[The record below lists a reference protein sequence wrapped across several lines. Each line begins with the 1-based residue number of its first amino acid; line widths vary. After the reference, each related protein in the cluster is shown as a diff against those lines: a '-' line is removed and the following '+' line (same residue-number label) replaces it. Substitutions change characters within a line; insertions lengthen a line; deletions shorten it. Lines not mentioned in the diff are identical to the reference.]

1 EPDCANEHRE
11 EDNAAAPGR
20 YPRGQDE
27 LAAVLDLG
35 SKLFDKRLEADDLVV
50 WVDVA
55 FVMVR
60 RLVLDL
66 LRAGAVM
73 IVMPHIMPSAPAP
86 LYVSAPRRGALSSVY
101 LSANNRNSLL
111 IDRSRIP
118 CLEGGEIDFARLV
131 SSPRP
136 PAMSLGELSRGE

>member
-1 EPDCANEHRE
+1 
-11 EDNAAAPGR
+11 
-20 YPRGQDE
+20 
-27 LAAVLDLG
+27 
-35 SKLFDKRLEADDLVV
+35 
-50 WVDVA
+50 
-55 FVMVR
+55 MVR

-111 IDRSRIP
+111 IDGSRIP
-118 CLEGGEIDFARLV
+118 CLEGGEISFSRLV
-131 SSPRP
+131 SRP
-136 PAMSLGELSRGE
+136 CAPAMSLEEVRRRG